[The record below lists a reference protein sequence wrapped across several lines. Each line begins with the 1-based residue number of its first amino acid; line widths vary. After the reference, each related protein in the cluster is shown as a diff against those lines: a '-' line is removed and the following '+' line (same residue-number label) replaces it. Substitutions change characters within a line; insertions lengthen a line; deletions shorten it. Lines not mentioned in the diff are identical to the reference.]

1 MEETTH
7 PAGEPAEQEIVI
19 TRLIDAPLQFV
30 YKAWTIQSI
39 LARWWGPKDFTNPV
53 CELDVK
59 PSGEIRIDM
68 RAPDGTIYPMGGIFH
83 EIIEPDTLVFT
94 TTAFKDA
101 EGKWKLEV
109 LNTVNFDAKE
119 GKTQVTIS
127 ARIIERSPETESSV
141 AGMETGWNQS
151 LDRLEEVLKDKAAF
165 ENL

>member
-1 MEETTH
+1 MEETT
-7 PAGEPAEQEIVI
+7 PAGESAEQEIII
-19 TRLIDAPLQFV
+19 TRLIDAPLQYV
-30 YKAWTIQSI
+30 YRAWTIQSI

-101 EGKWKLEV
+101 EGKWNLEV

-119 GKTQVTIS
+119 SKTQVTIS

-151 LDRLEEVLKDKAAF
+151 LDKLEEVLKDKAAF

>member
-7 PAGEPAEQEIVI
+7 PAGESAEQEIVI
-19 TRLIDAPLQFV
+19 TRLIDAPLQYV
-30 YKAWTIQSI
+30 YRAWTIQSI
-39 LARWWGPKDFTNPV
+39 MARWWGPKDFTNPV

-68 RAPDGTIYPMGGIFH
+68 QAPDGTIYPMGGIFH

-119 GKTQVTIS
+119 SKTQVTIS
-127 ARIIERSPETESSV
+127 ARIIERSPEIESSV

-151 LDRLEEVLKDKAAF
+151 LDRLEEVLKDKATF